1 MKSRFY
7 FVFVVFYF
15 TAVAI
20 FTVYLRSASDRTFY
34 RLCLVHT
41 QKNRLKQQLVKK
53 QLQLE
58 AMINPAAVFQSIDDD
73 EQNN

>member
-15 TAVAI
+15 TAIAI

-34 RLCLVHT
+34 RLCLVQT
-41 QKNRLKQQLVKK
+41 QKKRLKQQLVKK

-58 AMINPAAVFQSIDDD
+58 AIINPAAVFKSIDD
-73 EQNN
+73 EKQNN